1 MAGVLV
7 LLCVVLPL
15 DSPHVSNLY
24 VKIRMIFD
32 ITNTLKECL
41 STLQMSSVATHHSG
55 DDKDNNEGESGKED
69 DEDDVVGGEQGGG
82 GEEVG
87 VHLPHLVGRISFM
100 FLPTI
105 TNDKSVVCVD
115 INCHRPFSSFSL
127 SVAYILGGLLL
138 FLLLKQLPPRVLR
151 HNDSDDDDA
160 FNDDFHLPQTAVGGF
175 VLAMLATRLSSL
187 DPIPGMGKPAI

>member
-82 GEEVG
+82 GEEVS
-87 VHLPHLVGRISFM
+87 VHLPHLVGGISFV
-100 FLPTI
+100 L
-105 TNDKSVVCVD
+105 
-115 INCHRPFSSFSL
+115 H
-127 SVAYILGGLLL
+127 ILG
-138 FLLLKQLPPRVLR
+138 
-151 HNDSDDDDA
+151 
-160 FNDDFHLPQTAVGGF
+160 
-175 VLAMLATRLSSL
+175 MLSQSKLYSFYLSSCL
-187 DPIPGMGKPAI
+187 RDCLRGF